1 MSTPRLDRLMVLLP
15 DELLLEIDAYRR
27 SSPDLPAR
35 TEAIRRLLRVGLR
48 VHAASSAARSGLGDH
63 LPKRVPVLD

>member
-1 MSTPRLDRLMVLLP
+1 MVLLP
-15 DELLLEIDAYRR
+15 DELLAEIDRYRR

-35 TEAIRRLLRVGLR
+35 TEAIRRLIRIGLR

-63 LPKRVPVLD
+63 LANRADPVLSVTVSRES